1 MVAIRPPD
9 WEGHR
14 VADKCVLDMKS
25 AALKIL
31 AVVGVAVAVYPVVTN
46 LRPDRS
52 NSAQLQSNSGAETET
67 PSNSKSPKQPET
79 ALSLYPAQP
88 IYQNGSSSVLIRPDS
103 SGHFVTKAIIN
114 NIEIAVMFDTGASIM
129 ALSYED
135 ATKLG
140 LRLGAKDFRSQIQT
154 ANGLTQAA
162 EVTLAEIR
170 IDTISIR
177 NVAALVLPPGKL
189 QTSLLGRSFWGRL
202 QTGFSYASGNLILK
216 N

>member
-1 MVAIRPPD
+1 
-9 WEGHR
+9 
-14 VADKCVLDMKS
+14 MKS

-31 AVVGVAVAVYPVVTN
+31 AVFGVAVAVYPVVTN

-52 NSAQLQSNSGAETET
+52 NSAQLQYNADPQSDSKPYSN
-67 PSNSKSPKQPET
+67 PVRQPET
-79 ALSLYPAQP
+79 ALSLYPAQQVGP
-88 IYQNGSSSVLIRPDS
+88 NSASSVLIRPDS
-103 SGHFVTKAIIN
+103 SGHFVTKAVIN
-114 NIEIAVMFDTGASIM
+114 NIEIPVMFDTGASIM

-162 EVTLAEIR
+162 EITLSEIR

-202 QTGFSYASGNLILK
+202 NTGFSYASGNLILR